1 MARGIFCVPAAALVM
16 AIAVPA
22 RAADA
27 SAGAAVFRAECAE
40 CHSMKEGR
48 HKKGPSL
55 YAVVGRPAASISGVE
70 YSEAL
75 RVSGWRW
82 DAATLRRYLS
92 QPASK
97 ANPGSKMKYEGLS
110 DAKAMDDLL
119 AYLAAGGN

>member
-1 MARGIFCVPAAALVM
+1 MARRIFCVPAAALVL

-22 RAADA
+22 RAGDA
-27 SAGAAVFRAECAE
+27 STGAAVFRAECAE

-55 YAVVGRPAASISGVE
+55 HAIVGRPAASISGVE

-92 QPASK
+92 QPTSK
-97 ANPGSKMKYEGLS
+97 ANPGSKMKYEGLA
-110 DAKAMDDLL
+110 DAKALDDLL